1 MADVVGLVISV
12 VSAWKTCVQVFDIV
26 DSGKKYG
33 MDYELLRVKLE
44 VERIRLLTWGDTV
57 GLSEVQHGRP
67 SPDARLNRE
76 DVRGTVLRLLGA
88 IQHIFEHSERLQD
101 SYGLRPTT
109 PSASEQPDDDEEPP
123 TQSQLILGSIF
134 KRAYKNLR
142 RSARDRQRGTPM
154 RKKTIWA
161 VHDKKKFQTMV
172 FEIKGFN
179 DNLESLF
186 PDAKRKALESI
197 RTEIDESE
205 DVDALQSLQEA
216 TTDQHEDISE
226 TASVRLEAL
235 GATGT
240 ARSRV
245 SEDARTVTEE
255 TNTASQADVD
265 GADADAN
272 ANGGVVEEE
281 LDELSKQM
289 QAVDLYVQKKSEGA
303 LTLSLIRSQSSSALV
318 TAHVYWDGRKADRSW
333 SYWDDQEKGFVK
345 TTHASFSES
354 STTVRSVDVY

>member
-1 MADVVGLVISV
+1 MTDVAGLVIGV
-12 VSAWKTCVQVFDIV
+12 VSAWKTCVQVFDII

-57 GLSEVQHGRP
+57 GLSEVEHGRP

-88 IQHIFEHSERLQD
+88 IQHIFDHSERLQD

-109 PSASEQPDDDEEPP
+109 PSASEQPDDDEESP

-134 KRAYKNLR
+134 KRAYKTLR
-142 RSARDRQRGTPM
+142 RSARDRQRGTPL

-161 VHDKKKFQTMV
+161 VHDKKKFQAMV

-186 PDAKRKALESI
+186 PDAKIKALESM
-197 RTEIDESE
+197 RAEIDESE

-216 TTDQHEDISE
+216 TANQHEDISE

-235 GATGT
+235 GTTGT

-245 SEDARTVTEE
+245 SEDVRTVTGE
-255 TNTASQADVD
+255 TNTAPQADAD
-265 GADADAN
+265 GADAD

-303 LTLSLIRSQSSSALV
+303 LTLNLIGPHGYSARV
-318 TAHVYWDGRKADRSW
+318 TAYVYWDGRKADRSW
-333 SYWDDQEKGFVK
+333 SYWDDREKGFVK
-345 TTHASFSES
+345 TTHASFSEFFDYRS
-354 STTVRSVDVY
+354 LSRCVR